1 MAPLSFSF
9 LLGLILPR
17 FPQWLVGGREGGRGG
32 KKGGGETL
40 LQSASIAGSRSRKR
54 NSSPVEN
61 QPMADWR
68 RCSPF
73 SSSQFL
79 SLCQSAP
86 SFPLFFSLSSS
97 CAKSKRLFPSFF
109 SESAKE
115 SVGRK
120 ERSWLPS
127 VQVSTGEGEGGGS
140 DD

>member
-1 MAPLSFSF
+1 
-9 LLGLILPR
+9 
-17 FPQWLVGGREGGRGG
+17 
-32 KKGGGETL
+32 
-40 LQSASIAGSRSRKR
+40 
-54 NSSPVEN
+54 
-61 QPMADWR
+61 MADWR

-109 SESAKE
+109 SESEVLAAKY
-115 SVGRK
+115 
-120 ERSWLPS
+120 
-127 VQVSTGEGEGGGS
+127 VQVSTGEGEGAGS